1 MEREIYTNVL
11 IPQMLLKETT
21 RHNIYLYGEV
31 TEASI
36 FETIYYLDKV
46 IRLYDA
52 EETPIEKREINLFI
66 DSYGGE
72 VYEILSLCSR
82 LETLRNQGYKI
93 NTYCYKAMSA
103 GFIAFLMGDNRYVY
117 KYSTLMYHSV
127 SSGTFGKI
135 QTQVENIK
143 ETNRLNNILK
153 EITLEKTKIP
163 KEKIDEVNVRKQD
176 WFMDSKEAIE
186 LGVANK
192 ML

>member
-1 MEREIYTNVL
+1 
-11 IPQMLLKETT
+11 
-21 RHNIYLYGEV
+21 
-31 TEASI
+31 
-36 FETIYYLDKV
+36 
-46 IRLYDA
+46 
-52 EETPIEKREINLFI
+52 
-66 DSYGGE
+66 
-72 VYEILSLCSR
+72 
-82 LETLRNQGYKI
+82 
-93 NTYCYKAMSA
+93 
-103 GFIAFLMGDNRYVY
+103 
-117 KYSTLMYHSV
+117 MYHSV